1 VTPVNELLDAENHFG
16 HRESDG
22 LAVDL
27 FWSRDDVK
35 HEFRVEVED
44 KLVGVRLF
52 LYPAS
57 GKEAMHAFHHPFA
70 AAAELG
76 SSAWAA

>member
-1 VTPVNELLDAENHFG
+1 VTVVYQLLDTANHFG
-16 HRESDG
+16 HRENNG

-27 FWSRDDVK
+27 FWNRSDLEQ
-35 HEFRVEVED
+35 EFRVEVED
-44 KLVGVRLF
+44 KLEGVRLF
-52 LYPAS
+52 LYPAT

-76 SSAWAA
+76 RSAKAA